1 MKRLIVCG
9 AAMLALSACKGGWSS
24 GDKETFL
31 KTCTDGAT
39 SSMGAQKAKDYCEC
53 MLPKIQK
60 RYPTVAEANKI
71 TTADAEMT
79 KMAEDCYK

>member
-9 AAMLALSACKGGWSS
+9 AAILTLSACNSGWSS
-24 GDKETFL
+24 ADKEQFV
-31 KTCTDGAT
+31 KDCTAGA

-60 RYPTVAEANKI
+60 KYPTVAEANKI

-79 KMAEDCYK
+79 EMAKECVK